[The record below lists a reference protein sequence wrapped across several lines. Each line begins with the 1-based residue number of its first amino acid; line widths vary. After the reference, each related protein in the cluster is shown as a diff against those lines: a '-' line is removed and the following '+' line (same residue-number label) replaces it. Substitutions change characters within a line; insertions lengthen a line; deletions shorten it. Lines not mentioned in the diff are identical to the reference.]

1 MRSSMT
7 LGSVALLAALAA
19 CTANSA
25 TGDDDGMGSGSD
37 PGMGSGSDMDPEP
50 PARGFQMKSP
60 DVTIKAGQE
69 ITYCWYFKTPN
80 TEAYTI
86 KRWVS
91 HMSSGSH
98 HMIVFFTN
106 SLSQPEGTVSSSS
119 CGFGGG
125 TNVGQWIYAAQNE
138 DADLK
143 LPADDGA
150 GKPVG
155 MDVNPGQAGFIQM
168 HYLNTSDDDITVHVT
183 LNAEAY
189 DAGVATTKTF
199 AYVTFNGNI
208 SIPPMSTGTKATNT
222 CNIPTTSKIWLMST
236 HAHKQAVHT
245 EVRDGSTATSP
256 VVFASDDW
264 EHPGACMTGAA
275 NTGCPQAWATNTFY
289 TFASGKLTYECTY
302 NNPTSN
308 TIKTG
313 DSAQT
318 DEMCMATGYY
328 FPATKATI
336 CYNNFILP

>member
-1 MRSSMT
+1 MRSSLT
-7 LGSVALLAALAA
+7 LGSVALLALLAA
-19 CTANSA
+19 CGTDPAI
-25 TGDDDGMGSGSD
+25 GGDDDDGMGSGS
-37 PGMGSGSDMDPEP
+37 GSGSGSGTGDPEP

-60 DVTIKAGQE
+60 EIKIPAGKE

-80 TEAYTI
+80 TESYTI

-91 HMSSGSH
+91 HMTGGSH
-98 HMIVFFTN
+98 HMIVFFTS
-106 SLSQPEGTVSSSS
+106 SLSQPEGTVSDSN

-143 LPADDGA
+143 LPSDDGN

-168 HYLNTSDDDITVHVT
+168 HYLNTSDAEITVHVT

-189 DAGVATTKTF
+189 DAGVQATKTF
-199 AYVTFNGNI
+199 AYVTFSPDINI
-208 SIPPMSTGTKATNT
+208 GPMAQGVKNTHTCPVPANTKM
-222 CNIPTTSKIWLMST
+222 WLMST

-245 EVRDGSTATSP
+245 EVRDGAATSTN

-264 EHPGACMTGAA
+264 EHPGAKAWMTTPFYQFTGAS
-275 NTGCPQAWATNTFY
+275 P
-289 TFASGKLTYECTY
+289 KLTYECTY
-302 NNPTSN
+302 NNPTNN

-336 CYNNFILP
+336 CYGNSILPF